1 MLIKETEELI
11 GVFGENFCDDDEYI
25 EKSITLIVEYYMKNG
40 RHSYNTI
47 SKIIN
52 SKLDQGEDSI
62 IYILFNIK
70 EFMLLIKSTEKNYGE
85 QISKISSKKYCLEDI
100 VQKLEKLYD
109 HISLE
114 ETRIKYNSKMVNES
128 NTMIENNV
136 MNQFNT
142 TIIEFQNKLDQ
153 TTNSLNSNI
162 ITIVGLFSAI
172 ILVFFGGLTS
182 LSNIVS
188 GVIKIKSLDEI
199 KVPLI
204 VILSL
209 GLIMFNTVF
218 LLLYSV
224 SKIVDKNIGCYVNCN
239 SPYYY
244 AYDSGDGYFSV
255 SSGYKVLSKHKT
267 FEEALNVAEKK
278 NNCIIKKLYYLVKK
292 ILIKVIFRFPH
303 VFLMNLILIVSIIF
317 LYKNLGL

>member
-172 ILVFFGGLTS
+172 IFVFFGGLTS

-209 GLIMFNTVF
+209 GLIMFNT
-218 LLLYSV
+218 
-224 SKIVDKNIGCYVNCN
+224 
-239 SPYYY
+239 
-244 AYDSGDGYFSV
+244 
-255 SSGYKVLSKHKT
+255 
-267 FEEALNVAEKK
+267 
-278 NNCIIKKLYYLVKK
+278 
-292 ILIKVIFRFPH
+292 
-303 VFLMNLILIVSIIF
+303 
-317 LYKNLGL
+317 

>member
-1 MLIKETEELI
+1 MLKETEELI
-11 GVFGENFCDDDEYI
+11 GIFGENFCDDDEYI

-40 RHSYNTI
+40 RHSYSTI

-62 IYILFNIK
+62 IYILLNIK
-70 EFMLLIKSTEKNYGE
+70 EFMILIKSKKYEE

-114 ETRIKYNSKMVNES
+114 ETRIKYNYKMVNNS

-142 TIIEFQNKLDQ
+142 TIIEFQNKLDE

-172 ILVFFGGLTS
+172 IFVFFGGLTS

-188 GVIKIKSLDEI
+188 GIIHVKSLDEI

-204 VILSL
+204 VILSF

-239 SPYYY
+239 RPYYY
-244 AYDSGDGYFSV
+244 AFDSGDGYYSV
-255 SSGYKVLSKHKT
+255 SSGYKVVSKHRT
-267 FEEALNVAEKK
+267 YEEALNVAEKK
-278 NNCIIKKLYYLVKK
+278 NNCKIEKIFHWISGIFVK
-292 ILIKVIFRFPH
+292 IIFRFPH

-317 LYKNLGL
+317 LYKNL

>member
-1 MLIKETEELI
+1 MLVKETEELI
-11 GVFGENFCDDDEYI
+11 GVFGENFCEDDEYI
-25 EKSITLIVEYYMKNG
+25 EKSVTLIVKYYMKNG

-70 EFMLLIKSTEKNYGE
+70 EFMALIKSTEKNYEE

-114 ETRIKYNSKMVNES
+114 ETRIKYNSKMVNKS
-128 NTMIENNV
+128 NMMIENNV

-142 TIIEFQNKLDQ
+142 TIIEFQNKLDE

-172 ILVFFGGLTS
+172 IFVFFGGLTS

-188 GVIKIKSLDEI
+188 GIIQIKSLDEI

-204 VILSL
+204 VILSF

-239 SPYYY
+239 RPYYY
-244 AYDSGDGYFSV
+244 ACDSGDGYYSV
-255 SSGYKVLSKHKT
+255 SSGYKVLSKHSSY
-267 FEEALNVAEKK
+267 EEALNVAEKK
-278 NNCIIKKLYYLVKK
+278 NNCKMEGLFYWIRAIFV
-292 ILIKVIFRFPH
+292 KVIFRFPH
-303 VFLMNLILIVSIIF
+303 VFLINLILITAIIF
-317 LYKNLGL
+317 LYKNL

>member
-172 ILVFFGGLTS
+172 IFVFFGGLTS

-188 GVIKIKSLDEI
+188 GVIKIKSF
-199 KVPLI
+199 
-204 VILSL
+204 ILNKST
-209 GLIMFNTVF
+209 INS
-218 LLLYSV
+218 YSKFRV
-224 SKIVDKNIGCYVNCN
+224 NYV
-239 SPYYY
+239 
-244 AYDSGDGYFSV
+244 
-255 SSGYKVLSKHKT
+255 
-267 FEEALNVAEKK
+267 
-278 NNCIIKKLYYLVKK
+278 
-292 ILIKVIFRFPH
+292 
-303 VFLMNLILIVSIIF
+303 
-317 LYKNLGL
+317 

>member
-11 GVFGENFCDDDEYI
+11 GVFGENFCEDDEYI
-25 EKSITLIVEYYMKNG
+25 EKSITLIVKYYMKNG

-172 ILVFFGGLTS
+172 IFVFFGGLTS

-204 VILSL
+204 VILSW
-209 GLIMFNTVF
+209 
-218 LLLYSV
+218 
-224 SKIVDKNIGCYVNCN
+224 
-239 SPYYY
+239 
-244 AYDSGDGYFSV
+244 
-255 SSGYKVLSKHKT
+255 
-267 FEEALNVAEKK
+267 
-278 NNCIIKKLYYLVKK
+278 
-292 ILIKVIFRFPH
+292 
-303 VFLMNLILIVSIIF
+303 
-317 LYKNLGL
+317 

>member
-1 MLIKETEELI
+1 MLKETEELI
-11 GVFGENFCDDDEYI
+11 GIFGENFCDDDEYI

-62 IYILFNIK
+62 IYILFNLK
-70 EFMLLIKSTEKNYGE
+70 EFMALIKSTEKYKK
-85 QISKISSKKYCLEDI
+85 QISKISSKKYCLEEI

-128 NTMIENNV
+128 NMMIENNV
-136 MNQFNT
+136 MNKFNT

-172 ILVFFGGLTS
+172 IFVFFGGLIN

-188 GVIKIKSLDEI
+188 GVLTIKTLDEI

-204 VILSL
+204 VILSF

-224 SKIVDKNIGCYVNCN
+224 SKIVDKNIGCYVNYN
-239 SPYYY
+239 RPYYY
-244 AYDSGDGYFSV
+244 AFDSGDGYYSV
-255 SSGYKVLSKHKT
+255 SSGYKVLSKHRSY
-267 FEEALNVAEKK
+267 EEALNVAEKK
-278 NNCIIKKLYYLVKK
+278 NNCKIERLFSWISGVFVK
-292 ILIKVIFRFPH
+292 IIFRFPH

-317 LYKNLGL
+317 LYKNL

>member
-172 ILVFFGGLTS
+172 IFVFFGGLTS

-188 GVIKIKSLDEI
+188 GVIKIK
-199 KVPLI
+199 
-204 VILSL
+204 
-209 GLIMFNTVF
+209 
-218 LLLYSV
+218 
-224 SKIVDKNIGCYVNCN
+224 
-239 SPYYY
+239 
-244 AYDSGDGYFSV
+244 A
-255 SSGYKVLSKHKT
+255 
-267 FEEALNVAEKK
+267 
-278 NNCIIKKLYYLVKK
+278 
-292 ILIKVIFRFPH
+292 
-303 VFLMNLILIVSIIF
+303 
-317 LYKNLGL
+317 